1 MWSEFEWENKV
12 ARAFVRRLVTGRWVT
27 LVKQVIICTTFKD
40 TVEFLDH
47 IMHVTNMSC
56 LTPRTLLQVL
66 FSCARHSGRQRV
78 PYPHPPVLHS
88 PLPHTAFADRL
99 PIRCRKP
106 LRQEREAPLAPSP
119 SHGIRPTL
127 TPCRFSAKMR
137 F

>member
-56 LTPRTLLQVL
+56 LTPRTLLQVRMRAP
-66 FSCARHSGRQRV
+66 FNVFFRPRGSNMFFCT
-78 PYPHPPVLHS
+78 HP
-88 PLPHTAFADRL
+88 
-99 PIRCRKP
+99 
-106 LRQEREAPLAPSP
+106 
-119 SHGIRPTL
+119 
-127 TPCRFSAKMR
+127 
-137 F
+137 